1 MDFKKINITAIVAG
15 ITAVLGLF
23 AGVIAFDSRYV
34 KSDDL
39 ENTKNEIVG
48 EMRQEIVK
56 NRSVMIN
63 SMQREADDLEFHIS
77 ELESKKKKV
86 PRYLQEKLKQ
96 ITRQIQELKD
106 D

>member
-1 MDFKKINITAIVAG
+1 M
-15 ITAVLGLF
+15 VLSLF
-23 AGVIAFDSRYV
+23 GGVIAFDSRYL
-34 KSDDL
+34 KSGDL
-39 ENTKNEIVG
+39 ETTKNDIVG

-63 SMQREADDLEFHIS
+63 NMQREADDLEFHIS
-77 ELESKKKKV
+77 ELQSKNKPV

-106 D
+106 DKN